1 MVVKKTKSRVILN
14 KICLYKVMPTMMG
27 WMEFEKSITT
37 IKAAGCMD
45 NTYNEVTMI

>member
-14 KICLYKVMPTMMG
+14 ICLYKVMPTMMG

-45 NTYNEVTMI
+45 NTYNEVK